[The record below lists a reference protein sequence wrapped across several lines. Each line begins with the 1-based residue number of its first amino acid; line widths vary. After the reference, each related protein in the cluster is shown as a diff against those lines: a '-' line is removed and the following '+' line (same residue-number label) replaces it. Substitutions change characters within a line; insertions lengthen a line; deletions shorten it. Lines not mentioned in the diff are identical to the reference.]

1 MPSSGTATVNT
12 NGRHGFDV
20 VAIALAILIT
30 LTPCAGFGQSAPPP
44 AEFEVADVRVND
56 SGQQAIQA
64 RILPSGQI
72 SVRNIRMRELIV
84 QAYKAGDAAGGP
96 TWLDSDRFDIVAKA
110 PPNTTEDALRLML
123 QNLLTRRFKLA
134 IHWEKKIMP
143 VYALMSGKRGF
154 KLEPAAGAGQPRC
167 SPGQGAEGL
176 NHTVCTNFTMAD
188 LANWLSTRIAPSF
201 ISRPV
206 VDLTGLKG
214 TYDIRLD
221 WVPQPLVG
229 NAGDAADL
237 PAGATVFE
245 ALDKQLGLKLESR
258 KLPMPV
264 IVIDH
269 IERVPTE
276 N

>member
-1 MPSSGTATVNT
+1 MNTSG
-12 NGRHGFDV
+12 RRGFEV

-30 LTPCAGFGQSAPPP
+30 LKPCAGFAQSAPAP
-44 AEFEVADVRVND
+44 AEFEVAEVKAND

-72 SVRNIRMRELIV
+72 SVRNIRMRDLIV

-110 PPNTTEDALRLML
+110 PPNTTEDALRVML

-134 IHWEKKIMP
+134 SHWEKKTMP
-143 VYALMSGKRGF
+143 VYALVAGKRGF
-154 KLEPAAGAGQPRC
+154 KLAPAAGAGQPKC

-214 TYDIRLD
+214 SYDIRLD

-229 NAGDAADL
+229 NAGDAADA
-237 PAGATVFE
+237 PAGGATVFE

-258 KLPMPV
+258 RLPMPV